1 LTLVIVCSIYVLSL
15 ISGPEMWD
23 AYEVLEQSVEPLKGF
38 AEPPPSARIVPLNE
52 TANSIGSTL
61 GALADTPLASRFC
74 SWRGLSGRR
83 YVFSVY
89 SASEC
94 PAFRDAVL
102 LAAVS
107 DHNGRRR
114 MVSVRAT
121 GSFPEPIVKRTE
133 LELRA
138 YGGNLEFHVHLLASS
153 PAKREVALADLAA
166 ASP

>member
-1 LTLVIVCSIYVLSL
+1 
-15 ISGPEMWD
+15 MWD
-23 AYEVLEQSVEPLKGF
+23 ACEVLEQPIELSNGF
-38 AEPPPSARIVPLNE
+38 AKPPSCARIVSLNE
-52 TANSIGSTL
+52 RINSIGSTL

-107 DHNGRRR
+107 DYTGRRR

-133 LELRA
+133 LELSA
-138 YGGNLEFHVHLLASS
+138 YGGSLEFRVHLLASS
-153 PAKREVALADLAA
+153 PAKREAALLDLAA